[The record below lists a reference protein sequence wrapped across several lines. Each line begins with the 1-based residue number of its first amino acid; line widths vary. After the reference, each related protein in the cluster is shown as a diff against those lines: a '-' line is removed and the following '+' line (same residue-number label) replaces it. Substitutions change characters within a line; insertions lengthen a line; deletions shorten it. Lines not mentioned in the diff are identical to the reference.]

1 MNEPFIDTK
10 LMILMNIIL
19 KQVHNKLTLK
29 KSVIEIQPASSSV
42 WQIFYGKFC

>member
-19 KQVHNKLTLK
+19 KQVLTLR
-29 KSVIEIQPASSSV
+29 KSVIEKQPESSSV
-42 WQIFYGKFC
+42 WQIFYGKFG